1 LHKGQ
6 GWQGETLIVIK
17 VLSFDDNQTAFVFF
31 FVRRMRYLDAS
42 FRARSAFA
50 AAHRLPDESS
60 VFGFTLDASDESAPV
75 PLLVAGAR
83 AEAAGAAEEEAD
95 VELVLPVSVPLVFT
109 VLVPSP

>member
-1 LHKGQ
+1 
-6 GWQGETLIVIK
+6 
-17 VLSFDDNQTAFVFF
+17 
-31 FVRRMRYLDAS
+31 MRYLDAS

-83 AEAAGAAEEEAD
+83 AEAAGADEKLWYVVMAQAMARAMRAM
-95 VELVLPVSVPLVFT
+95 
-109 VLVPSP
+109 